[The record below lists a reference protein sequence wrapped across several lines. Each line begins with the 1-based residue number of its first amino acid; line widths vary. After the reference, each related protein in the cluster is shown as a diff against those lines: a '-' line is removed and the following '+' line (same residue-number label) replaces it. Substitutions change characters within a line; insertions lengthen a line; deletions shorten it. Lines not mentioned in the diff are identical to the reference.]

1 MKGSRSRLLPPLV
14 ASVALLAH
22 VTLLYKAVLRHTGGN
37 VSYPVDDTFIHLAL
51 AKQLAM
57 NGVYG
62 VTPHEFTAASS
73 TIGWPFLLAALM
85 KLTGATPWLPL
96 LLNGA
101 IAVVLFVAIER
112 AVHRLAPDASVVSAT
127 LVALAAMALTPMGTL
142 VVLGMEHTA
151 HAAATVAFVTMA
163 SSWLADADAE
173 ARASWRRALPIAGLA
188 FATTLWRYEGMFPV
202 ALVVALAFARRRA
215 RLGAMIAAGG
225 ALPIVLFGL
234 YSKSHGA
241 HFLPT
246 PVLLKGRHFDFN
258 DLSTIFDL
266 LGGDLLDRFGTEG
279 YALAVA
285 VACAALA
292 FLLGRRDGFWS
303 TNVLALLLT
312 LGMIALH
319 LELAS
324 VGWFFRYESYF
335 LATGI
340 TVAGASLVNLLPPR
354 VELWKAARA
363 QRATFAAAVVGLVI
377 LAAPLFRR
385 AMLASDITPLAC
397 RNIYEQQMQSAR
409 FLEASFPHERVAVN
423 DIGAV
428 AWVGNDRVI
437 DLVGLATLPVAEAKG
452 LKLDQPLKP
461 ADVVRLT
468 EGVKVAIVYDD
479 WFKENLPATWL
490 RVGRWKIA
498 DNKSCAF
505 ATVSIY
511 ATEPASYPRVI
522 EALRSFAAG
531 LPKHVT
537 GDGRYTDAP
546 TAPERLR
553 TGDRIDIVTS
563 SADVSGAYEIEAD
576 GTIPL
581 RKIGHVAVRG
591 LALEGA
597 AAELQLRVGAMPSPL
612 RGTKIERVTR
622 IASRP
627 ASACVAGH
635 VSRSGEVPASPFTL
649 DAAIAAAGH
658 APGADPAMAWVWREK
673 PTGFVKMTR
682 AELEAGALVDGDLVV
697 VPTLPGA
704 SGGGGDGSG
713 KP

>member
-1 MKGSRSRLLPPLV
+1 MKGARSRLLPPLI

-22 VTLLYKAVLRHTGGN
+22 VTLIYKAVLRHTDGN

-73 TIGWPFLLAALM
+73 SIGWPFLLAAVM
-85 KLTGATPWLPL
+85 KLTGPTPWLPL

-101 IAVVLFVAIER
+101 IAVILFVAIER
-112 AVHRLAPDASVVSAT
+112 AVRRLAPGASVMSAT
-127 LVALAAMALTPMGTL
+127 LVSLVVMALTPMGTL

-151 HAAATVAFVTMA
+151 HAAATIAFLTVAAT
-163 SSWLADADAE
+163 WLADDDAE
-173 ARASWRRALPIAGLA
+173 ARVSWRRALPVAALA
-188 FATTLWRYEGMFPV
+188 LGTTLWRYEGMFPV
-202 ALVVALAFARRRA
+202 AMVVALAFARLRG
-215 RLGAMIAAGG
+215 RLGVMVAAGG

-234 YSKSHGA
+234 YSKAHGA

-246 PVLLKGRHFDFN
+246 PVLLKGRHFDFK

-285 VACAALA
+285 VACAGLA
-292 FLLGRRDGFWS
+292 FHLTRKDGFWS
-303 TNVLALLLT
+303 ANVLALILT
-312 LGMIALH
+312 LGMIAMH

-324 VGWFFRYESYF
+324 VGWFFRYESYL
-335 LATGI
+335 LATGT
-340 TVAGASLVNLLPPR
+340 TVVGATLARILPPPR
-354 VELWKAARA
+354 ELLKAAHA
-363 QRATFAAAVVGLVI
+363 QRAVFGAAAFGAVI
-377 LAAPLFRR
+377 LAAPMFRR
-385 AMLASDITPLAC
+385 AMQANDITPLAC

-409 FLEASFPHERVAVN
+409 FLEAKFPRERVAVN

-428 AWVGNDRVI
+428 AWVGNDRVV
-437 DLVGLATLPVAEAKG
+437 DLIGLATLPVAEAKG
-452 LKLDQPLKP
+452 LKIDQPLKP
-461 ADVVRLT
+461 EDVVRLT

-479 WFKENLPATWL
+479 WFKENLPASWL

-511 ATEPASYPRVI
+511 ATDPASYPAVI
-522 EALRSFAAG
+522 EGLRSYAVG
-531 LPKHVT
+531 LPRHVT
-537 GDGRYTDAP
+537 TDGRYTDAP
-546 TAPERLR
+546 TTPERLR
-553 TGDRIDIVTS
+553 SGDRIDLATS
-563 SADVSGAYEIEAD
+563 ATEVSGAYEIEAD

-591 LALEGA
+591 LALADA
-597 AAELQLRVGAMPSPL
+597 ASELQKRVLAMPSPL
-612 RGTKIERVTR
+612 HDTKIERVTR
-622 IASRP
+622 VASRSP
-627 ASACVAGH
+627 SVCVAGR
-635 VSRSGEVPASPFTL
+635 VSRSGEMPAMPFTI

-658 APGADPAMAWVWREK
+658 APGADPATAWVWREK
-673 PTGFVKMTR
+673 ATGFVKVPR
-682 AELEAGALVDGDLVV
+682 AELEGGALVDGDVVV
-697 VPTLPGA
+697 VPAGA
-704 SGGGGDGSG
+704 ASASDART
-713 KP
+713 P